1 MKYVLGM
8 VAITIIGTVC
18 FCIETSVLCLVCML
32 IDYTLLGFNIG
43 LYKCRKE
50 RK

>member
-18 FCIETSVLCLVCML
+18 FFFETSLFRFAYMIV
-32 IDYTLLGFNIG
+32 DYVGLGFSIG
-43 LYKCRKE
+43 VYVAR
-50 RK
+50 RAS